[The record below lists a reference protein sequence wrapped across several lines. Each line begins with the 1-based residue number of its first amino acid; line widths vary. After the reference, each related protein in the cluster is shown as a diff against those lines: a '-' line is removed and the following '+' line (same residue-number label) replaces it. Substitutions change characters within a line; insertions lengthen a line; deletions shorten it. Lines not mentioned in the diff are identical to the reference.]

1 MKKLIRNVIVES
13 ISLWIIDILFSSIAF
28 RSLGSLITTA
38 FFLALLNSTVR
49 PVLKAL
55 TLPVSLLTLGFFS
68 LLVNGIVLMMAF
80 SLSSGAYIGSF
91 FSAVIASVCL
101 AFVNGLV
108 EDLLKDDE

>member
-1 MKKLIRNVIVES
+1 MKKLIRNVIVEA

-28 RSLGSLITTA
+28 RSMSSLLTTA

-68 LLVNGIVLMMAF
+68 LLVNALVLMMAF

-91 FSAVIASVCL
+91 LSAIIASIVL
-101 AFVNGLV
+101 AFVNGAV
-108 EDLLKDDE
+108 EGLLKDD